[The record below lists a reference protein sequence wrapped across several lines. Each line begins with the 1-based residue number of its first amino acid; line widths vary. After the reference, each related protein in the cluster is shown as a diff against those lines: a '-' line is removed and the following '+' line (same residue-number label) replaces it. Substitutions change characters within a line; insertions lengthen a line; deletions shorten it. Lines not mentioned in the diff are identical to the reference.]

1 MELKKITGAFLF
13 FALFTFLSCN
23 SADNPS
29 KTGEAVQTVG
39 SVKKTMW
46 QGELGGIINLDTISA
61 KEHLYGLGPLEN
73 LAGEIMINDGKA
85 YKATVLNDTGISVK
99 ETYQIKAPFFVYTH
113 VNNWQEASL
122 PDSIQSVS
130 QLDAYVDGLTKNMK
144 RPFAFKITAVV
155 DSATI
160 YIINVPEGT
169 AIHSPGDADQEHQY
183 FKLQNQAS
191 EIVGFFSNKG
201 SSIFAQGE
209 THLHMHFLTDD
220 KTKMGHV
227 EEVSF
232 KKGSA
237 KLFLPAQ

>member
-1 MELKKITGAFLF
+1 MELKKLTP
-13 FALFTFLSCN
+13 ALLLYAVSVFSSCG
-23 SADNPS
+23 SSDKPAKS
-29 KTGEAVQTVG
+29 GEAVQTVG

-46 QGELGGIINLDTISA
+46 QGELGGIIDLDTISA

-73 LAGEIMINDGKA
+73 LAGEIVINDGKA
-85 YKATVLNDTGISVK
+85 YKATVLNDTGISVE
-99 ETYQIKAPFFVYTH
+99 ETFKIKAPFFVYTH
-113 VNNWQEASL
+113 VSKWQEQSL

-130 QLDAYVDGLTKNMK
+130 QLDAYVDGLTKNIK
-144 RPFAFKITAVV
+144 RPLAFKIKTVV

-160 YIINVPEGT
+160 YIIDVPQGT

-183 FKLQNQAS
+183 FKLQNQVA

-201 SSIFAQGE
+201 SAIFAQGD
-209 THLHMHFLTDD
+209 THLHMHLLTDD

-237 KLFLPAQ
+237 KLYLPQQ